1 MNGTA
6 KVGTPW
12 WDGQIMN
19 ASETAKVERIVELH
33 RELDAAPN
41 RKVGTP
47 WWNDRI
53 AELKRLLGN

>member
-1 MNGTA
+1 MDAND
-6 KVGTPW
+6 KVK
-12 WDGQIMN
+12 
-19 ASETAKVERIVELH
+19 AERITELH

-41 RKVGTP
+41 RKVGAP

>member
-1 MNGTA
+1 VSDGSTNTTRGDETMDAND
-6 KVGTPW
+6 KVK
-12 WDGQIMN
+12 
-19 ASETAKVERIVELH
+19 AERITELH